1 MHPKNCLGVRQFAE
15 AMMCTALY
23 DAANGFLQRH
33 FVEAALSEEFLALR
47 AEEVLE
53 LMGCDELNVKAEEQ
67 VRHRHRRRS
76 LTATLTAPPYPCRCL
91 RRRWL
96 GSTMT
101 GTGGRLCCRSC
112 WPRSGFLSASRASCP
127 TGSSRM
133 S

>member
-1 MHPKNCLGVRQFAE
+1 
-15 AMMCTALY
+15 MCTALY

-53 LMGCDELNVKAEEQ
+53 LMGCNELNVKAEEQ
-67 VRHRHRRRS
+67 VRPPLAQRRRS
-76 LTATLTAPPYPCRCL
+76 HTSALTAPPYLCRCL
-91 RRRWL
+91 RRLWL
-96 GSTMT
+96 GSTTT
-101 GTGGRLCCRSC
+101 GTGGRLSCRSC

-127 TGSSRM
+127 TASSRT